1 MVLLSMRPNEK
12 SPGAAVSSGAHTPAG
27 LLCMPSTISRANF
40 DLSLSASFRECSHCS
55 LLLLEYGSSASWSLR
70 AAIFPLLQDPVF
82 WQFAAPG
89 MDSSDPVFWKSAASG
104 MHNSS
109 RYFRYAHG
117 HSWRVGSHGAVN
129 RRRSPG
135 VDVPGFGAN
144 ERAVSRSG

>member
-70 AAIFPLLQDPVF
+70 AAIFPLCRTLCFGNLQPPGCTTVTLCF
-82 WQFAAPG
+82 GNLQFPGWTTVAVTFGMRTATRGALAPT
-89 MDSSDPVFWKSAASG
+89 V
-104 MHNSS
+104 
-109 RYFRYAHG
+109 R
-117 HSWRVGSHGAVN
+117 
-129 RRRSPG
+129 
-135 VDVPGFGAN
+135 
-144 ERAVSRSG
+144 